1 MVEDTLLYEG
11 KAKQIYSTEDP
22 EVLRVYFKDDAT
34 AFNGKKFDR
43 IEQKG
48 RVNNSVTAK
57 LFTFLEERGVEN
69 HFLKRLSDREQ
80 LVRRLSIIP
89 LEVIVRNRAAGSMAK
104 RLGLSEGSRL
114 RTTVFELSYK
124 NDELGDPLI
133 NDTHAVAIGV
143 ITFSRLE
150 AIYREAAK
158 VNTLLSELFLTIG
171 IELVDFKLEF
181 GIDAGGKL
189 FLADEISPDTCRFW
203 DTETGKR
210 LDKDRFRRDLGEVTE
225 GYEEVLR
232 RLEGALS

>member
-1 MVEDTLLYEG
+1 MEDTLLYEG

-104 RLGLSEGSRL
+104 RLGLSEGSQL